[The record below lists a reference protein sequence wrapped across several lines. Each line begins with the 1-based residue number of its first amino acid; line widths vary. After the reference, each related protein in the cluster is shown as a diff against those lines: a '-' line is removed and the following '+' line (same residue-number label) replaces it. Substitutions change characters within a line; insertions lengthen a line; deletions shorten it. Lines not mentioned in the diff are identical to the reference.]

1 MRRALLAAAVLAA
14 SPAAAQPAGWP
25 GYPVLMWQD
34 QPPAAWTALRALG
47 VDGGKVFGTRD
58 DRAPIPALPAPFAS
72 GARFYVENVA
82 TDFYAAYHR
91 WTPGQPV
98 NRAFQQERAA
108 PTWRR
113 SPSLSDRVWLARVA
127 ARLDRTVRAYAPDRP
142 LYYDLGDETGIAELA
157 AFWDFDVSQPSA
169 DGFRRWLRTRY
180 PSIAALNA
188 EWGAAYA
195 GFDDVQ
201 PELTDAAMA
210 RDDDDFA
217 AWSDFK
223 EWMDEA
229 FARAVR
235 AGTDAVHRA
244 DPAALAAIEGA
255 QAPGWGGYDYARL
268 APAVDVMELYDAGGS
283 VALARAFN
291 PRLAV
296 LGTAFGLDEA
306 ARRGV
311 WRELLRGGRGL
322 ILWDEAGEIVRPDGA
337 DGPLAPA
344 ARALIPQL
352 KQAAAWLAGAAEP
365 ESAVAVLY
373 SPASFRA
380 QWMLDRRP
388 RGAAW
393 RDRSAAGERGD
404 AAGAALAATIDALQH
419 FGLRPHV
426 VSPATLAAGALTA
439 HGDRLL
445 VLPRA
450 QALSDAEADAIR
462 SFQAAGGAVVAEGEA
477 GAFDEH
483 LKRRPAP
490 ALAPAGLIPLDPSQ
504 RDFSVLLGFA
514 AGDAGVRPAAYVAS
528 RDAEVRVLRR
538 GADLL
543 VAVQRDLGTPDGPRT
558 LVLAEPATITDL
570 STGATSQASGWTTLD
585 LDPVRPTF
593 LRLSARAP
601 Q

>member
-1 MRRALLAAAVLAA
+1 MRRALIAAAVLAA
-14 SPAAAQPAGWP
+14 PAAAQPAGWP

-34 QPPAAWTALRALG
+34 RTPAAWAALRALG

-113 SPSLSDRVWLARVA
+113 SPSLSDPVWLARIA

-142 LYYDLGDETGIAELA
+142 LYYSLGDETGIADLSA
-157 AFWDFDVSQPSA
+157 YWDFDVSEPSV
-169 DGFRRWLRTRY
+169 DGFRRWLGARY
-180 PSIAALNA
+180 PSLAALNA
-188 EWGAAYA
+188 EWGA
-195 GFDDVQ
+195 GFESWDDVR

-210 RDDDDFA
+210 RADESFA

-268 APAVDVMELYDAGGS
+268 APAVDVMELSDAGGS

-291 PRLAV
+291 PGLIV
-296 LGTAFGLDEA
+296 LGTAYGLDDA
-306 ARRGV
+306 ARHGV

-322 ILWDEAGEIVRPDGA
+322 ILWDEAGEIVRSDGA
-337 DGPLAPA
+337 DGPLASA
-344 ARALIPQL
+344 ARALVPQL
-352 KQAAAWLAGAAEP
+352 KQAAGWLEGAAEP
-365 ESAVAVLY
+365 ESAVAVLC
-373 SPASFRA
+373 SPASLRA
-380 QWMLDRRP
+380 QWMLDQRP
-388 RGAAW
+388 RGRAW
-393 RDRSAAGERGD
+393 RERAAAGEHED

-419 FGLRPHV
+419 FGLRPHI
-426 VSPATLAAGALTA
+426 VSPAALAAGALAA

-450 QALSDAEADAIR
+450 WALSDAEADAVR
-462 SFQAAGGAVVAEGEA
+462 RFQAAGGAVVAEGEA
-477 GAFDEH
+477 GAFDGR
-483 LKRRPAP
+483 LKRRAVP
-490 ALAPAGLIPLDPSQ
+490 ALDAAGLIPLDPAQ
-504 RDFSVLLGFA
+504 PDFPLLLGFA

-528 RDAEVRVLRR
+528 RDAEVRVLRD
-538 GADLL
+538 GPDLL
-543 VAVQRDLGTPDGPRT
+543 LAVQRDAGTLDGPRT
-558 LVLAEPATITDL
+558 LVLARPATVTDL
-570 STGATSQASGWTTLD
+570 STGATWRASGWTTLD